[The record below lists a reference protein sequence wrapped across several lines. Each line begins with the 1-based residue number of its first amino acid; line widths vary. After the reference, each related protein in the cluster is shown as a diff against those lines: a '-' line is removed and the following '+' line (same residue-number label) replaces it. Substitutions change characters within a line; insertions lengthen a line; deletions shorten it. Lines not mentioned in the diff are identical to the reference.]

1 MPFMNKKNLL
11 NCKVSSF
18 EVVSVVLFSAL
29 TLGGGMAFAQT
40 GSSVSNNNGACAHRA
55 VGLRHRRA
63 AGPHR
68 QEQRASGLR
77 ACRRQSRRSSSR
89 AEARQLPVISQ
100 RFEEIDSDRNGQLSR
115 AEFDKGAQQY

>member
-1 MPFMNKKNLL
+1 MNKKNLL
-11 NCKVSSF
+11 NCKISSF

-40 GSSVSNNNGACAHRA
+40 GNANVGSNKEPARIVQSGAATGVQQAPTVKNSVQAAFERA
-55 VGLRHRRA
+55 DANRDGQLSA
-63 AGPHR
+63 
-68 QEQRASGLR
+68 Q
-77 ACRRQSRRSSSR
+77 
-89 AEARQLPVISQ
+89 EARQLPVISQ

>member
-1 MPFMNKKNLL
+1 MNKKNLL

-40 GSSVSNNNGACAHRA
+40 GGNVGNNKEPARIVQSGSATGVQQAPTAKNSVQAAFERA
-55 VGLRHRRA
+55 DANRDGQLSA
-63 AGPHR
+63 
-68 QEQRASGLR
+68 Q
-77 ACRRQSRRSSSR
+77 
-89 AEARQLPVISQ
+89 EARQLPVISQ

>member
-1 MPFMNKKNLL
+1 MNKKNLL

-40 GSSVSNNNGACAHRA
+40 GSRSAGENKEPTRIVQSGAATGVQQAPAAKSSVQAAFERA
-55 VGLRHRRA
+55 DANHDGQLSA
-63 AGPHR
+63 
-68 QEQRASGLR
+68 Q
-77 ACRRQSRRSSSR
+77 
-89 AEARQLPVISQ
+89 EARQLPAISQ
-100 RFEEIDSDRNGQLSR
+100 RFEEIDSDRDGQLSR

>member
-1 MPFMNKKNLL
+1 MNKKNLL

-29 TLGGGMAFAQT
+29 TLGGGMAFAQNGGGNAGNNKEPARIVQSGSAT
-40 GSSVSNNNGACAHRA
+40 GVQQAPTAKSSVQAAFERA
-55 VGLRHRRA
+55 DANRDGQLSA
-63 AGPHR
+63 
-68 QEQRASGLR
+68 Q
-77 ACRRQSRRSSSR
+77 
-89 AEARQLPVISQ
+89 EARQLPVISQ

>member
-1 MPFMNKKNLL
+1 MNKKNLL

-40 GSSVSNNNGACAHRA
+40 GSGNAGNNKEPARIVQSGSATGVQQSPTAKNSVQAAFERA
-55 VGLRHRRA
+55 DANRDGQLSA
-63 AGPHR
+63 
-68 QEQRASGLR
+68 Q
-77 ACRRQSRRSSSR
+77 
-89 AEARQLPVISQ
+89 EARQLPVISQ

>member
-1 MPFMNKKNLL
+1 MNKKNLL

-40 GSSVSNNNGACAHRA
+40 GGGNAGDNKEAVRIVQSGSATGVQQAPTAKNSVQAAFERA
-55 VGLRHRRA
+55 DANRDGQLSA
-63 AGPHR
+63 
-68 QEQRASGLR
+68 Q
-77 ACRRQSRRSSSR
+77 
-89 AEARQLPVISQ
+89 EARQLPVISQ

>member
-1 MPFMNKKNLL
+1 MNKKNLL

-40 GSSVSNNNGACAHRA
+40 GNANVGSNKEPARIVQSGPATGVQQAPTVKNSVQAAFERA
-55 VGLRHRRA
+55 DANRDGQLSA
-63 AGPHR
+63 
-68 QEQRASGLR
+68 Q
-77 ACRRQSRRSSSR
+77 
-89 AEARQLPVISQ
+89 EARQLPVISQ

>member
-1 MPFMNKKNLL
+1 MDKKNLL

-40 GSSVSNNNGACAHRA
+40 GGGNAGNNKEPARIVQSGSATGVQQAPTAKSSVQAAFERA
-55 VGLRHRRA
+55 DANRDGQLSA
-63 AGPHR
+63 
-68 QEQRASGLR
+68 Q
-77 ACRRQSRRSSSR
+77 
-89 AEARQLPVISQ
+89 EARQLPVISQ

>member
-1 MPFMNKKNLL
+1 MNKKNLL

-29 TLGGGMAFAQT
+29 TLGGGMAFAQIGGGNAGNNKEPARIVQSGSAT
-40 GSSVSNNNGACAHRA
+40 GVQQAPTAKSSVQAAFERA
-55 VGLRHRRA
+55 DANRDGQLSA
-63 AGPHR
+63 
-68 QEQRASGLR
+68 Q
-77 ACRRQSRRSSSR
+77 
-89 AEARQLPVISQ
+89 EARQLPVISQ

>member
-1 MPFMNKKNLL
+1 MNKKNLL

-40 GSSVSNNNGACAHRA
+40 GNANVGSNKEPARIVQSGSATGVQQAPTAKSSVQAAFERA
-55 VGLRHRRA
+55 DANRDGQLSA
-63 AGPHR
+63 
-68 QEQRASGLR
+68 Q
-77 ACRRQSRRSSSR
+77 
-89 AEARQLPVISQ
+89 EARQLPVISQ
-100 RFEEIDSDRNGQLSR
+100 RFEEIDSDRSGQLSR

>member
-1 MPFMNKKNLL
+1 MNKKNLL

-29 TLGGGMAFAQT
+29 TLGGGMAFAQSGVGNNKEPARIVQSGSAT
-40 GSSVSNNNGACAHRA
+40 GVQQAPTAKNSVQAAFERA
-55 VGLRHRRA
+55 DANRDGQLSA
-63 AGPHR
+63 
-68 QEQRASGLR
+68 Q
-77 ACRRQSRRSSSR
+77 
-89 AEARQLPVISQ
+89 EARQLPVISQ

>member
-1 MPFMNKKNLL
+1 MNKKNLL

-40 GSSVSNNNGACAHRA
+40 GGGNVGNNKEPARIVQSGSATGVQQAPAAKSSVQAAFERA
-55 VGLRHRRA
+55 DANRDGQLSA
-63 AGPHR
+63 
-68 QEQRASGLR
+68 Q
-77 ACRRQSRRSSSR
+77 
-89 AEARQLPVISQ
+89 EARQLPVISQ